1 MEYDVDSTHGYSG
14 IHRYFEGMMKFLPSD
29 KVKIKRGL
37 ADADRSVPR
46 RYRRYRSRGVFLVP
60 PE

>member
-37 ADADRSVPR
+37 ADADPFCS
-46 RYRRYRSRGVFLVP
+46 P
-60 PE
+60 PIPTIS